1 MAITFEQVNYIYFP
15 HTPFEHKA
23 LFDIN
28 IKFEDG
34 KFYALVGH
42 TGSGKSTLVQ
52 NINALLLPTFG
63 EVHIDDL
70 KVTSKKKDVNF
81 RLIRRKCG
89 LVFQFPESQLFE
101 ENVLKDVMFGPKNF
115 GLKEEEAKEKAINAL
130 KLVGLDESYFEK
142 SPFDLSGG
150 QKRRV
155 AIAGVLAM
163 DPDVLIL
170 DEPTAGLDP
179 VGSSSIMSMF
189 KKLNEMGKTII
200 LITHDMNVVYEY
212 ATNAIVL
219 KEGKVVFDGY
229 TDELFANTKK
239 LEEFN
244 LKEPDLVRFTR
255 LAKEKGFK
263 LNENTNSIEELVNEL
278 SKEVL

>member
-1 MAITFEQVNYIYFP
+1 MAITFEKVNFTYFP
-15 HTPFEHKA
+15 KTPFEHKA
-23 LFDIN
+23 LHDIN
-28 IKFEDG
+28 LKFEDG

-52 NINALLLPTFG
+52 NINALLLPTSG
-63 EVHIDDL
+63 EVHIDEL
-70 KVTSKKKDVNF
+70 RVTPRKKDVGF
-81 RLIRRKCG
+81 KLIRRKCG

-101 ENVLKDVMFGPKNF
+101 ESVVKDVMFGPKNF
-115 GLKEEEAKEKAINAL
+115 GLKEEEAKAKALEAL
-130 KLVGLDESYFEK
+130 KLVGLDESLYEK

-179 VGSSSIMSMF
+179 AGSEAIMNIF

-212 ATNAIVL
+212 ASNVVVL
-219 KEGKVVFDGY
+219 KEGKVVYDG
-229 TDELFANTKK
+229 DKNSLFEDYKALTK
-239 LEEFN
+239 FN

-255 LAKEKGFK
+255 LAREKGFK
-263 LNENTNSIEELVNEL
+263 LSKNISSIEELVNEL